1 MITRILISTFLL
13 FIIFTSSCEDQ
24 VKINLDKKE
33 IHAGET
39 ITARLYVKNI
49 KTILPAFYV
58 VMELDTARLPID
70 REDKDCGIYM
80 GTSRTP
86 GKSEVK
92 GYVDYVD
99 KNNKRQIL
107 DYEFRFN
114 VLETPVITK

>member
-1 MITRILISTFLL
+1 MKTRILIPTILL
-13 FIIFTSSCEDQ
+13 YMIFTSSCKEQ

-49 KTILPAFYV
+49 ETILPAFYV
-58 VMELDTARLPID
+58 VRELDTARLPID
-70 REDKDCGIYM
+70 RVDKDCGVYM

-86 GKSEVK
+86 GKRKVK

-114 VLETPVITK
+114 VLEKN